1 MPLEPFEPPLSR
13 IPGFAVRHHHRP
25 LQNAPIATSLRHV
38 DGHDRMRRADRLFQ
52 IVQLIRGRRLSTAQ
66 FLAERLEVSERTVY
80 RDIAELMTQGVP
92 IEGEAGV
99 GYRMRSGFDLPPLM
113 FTHEEAQALVASV
126 RIAQPRLD
134 ATLAAQ
140 AENALSKI
148 LAVLPPAARAAA
160 ETLAVYAPPIE
171 FDPAT
176 RSRLE
181 PLRLAAEG
189 RRKVLLH
196 YLDLKDSASER
207 TVRPLGCFYWGAVW
221 TLAAWCETRED
232 FRSFRVDRI
241 RELQVLD
248 APFRDEPGKT
258 LPDLFRRTQAEVDSH
273 PRATS

>member
-1 MPLEPFEPPLSR
+1 
-13 IPGFAVRHHHRP
+13 
-25 LQNAPIATSLRHV
+25 
-38 DGHDRMRRADRLFQ
+38 MRRADRLFQ

-99 GYRMRSGFDLPPLM
+99 GYRMRTGFDLPPLM

-134 ATLAAQ
+134 AALAAQ

-148 LAVLPPAARAAA
+148 LTVLPPAARAAA

-189 RRKVLLH
+189 RRKVRLA
-196 YLDLKDSASER
+196 YLDLKEVASER

-221 TLAAWCETRED
+221 TLAAWCEVREG
-232 FRSFRVDRI
+232 FRNFRVDRI
-241 RELQVLD
+241 RELEVLD
-248 APFRDEPGKT
+248 ASFRDEPGKT
-258 LPDLFRRTQAEVDSH
+258 LPDLFRQSQAEAANH
-273 PRATS
+273 PRHTAS